1 MNREIDS
8 LAQRL
13 EDYFYHFKDYTMFD
27 FDMTDERRAASFE
40 QRKIDLLDI
49 EAVDTMIFNVND
61 CNRNL
66 NDSYNNEATALI
78 ELLQEQRA
86 LLVKSNEKKEI
97 NAGYEITEK
106 LTVGNS
112 VFVLGSNETRF
123 GTKYVTW
130 QANAKNDPTNY
141 FWGHYL
147 ENYEDARED
156 LFERAHSESKA
167 LNPNYHKRQ
176 REKLPAFCM
185 STRPSDGC
193 LIAIKHK
200 ENGYKVA
207 DISTEDAAEN
217 KYLAK
222 YINDLMGVT
231 PAQEA
236 AMVAGSMFGWNAP
249 AANPTN
255 YDDKGK
261 AIKPKSKPDRD
272 SR

>member
-1 MNREIDS
+1 MN
-8 LAQRL
+8 
-13 EDYFYHFKDYTMFD
+13 
-27 FDMTDERRAASFE
+27 
-40 QRKIDLLDI
+40 
-49 EAVDTMIFNVND
+49 
-61 CNRNL
+61 
-66 NDSYNNEATALI
+66 
-78 ELLQEQRA
+78 
-86 LLVKSNEKKEI
+86 KET

-112 VFVLGSNETRF
+112 VFVLGSNDTRF

-130 QANAKNDPTNY
+130 QARADDPANY

-156 LFERAHSESKA
+156 LFGRAHSESQS
-167 LNPNYHKRQ
+167 LNPNYHRRQ
-176 REKLPAFCM
+176 REKLPDICM
-185 STRPSDGC
+185 STLPSDGS
-193 LIAIKHK
+193 LIVVRHQ
-200 ENGYKVA
+200 ERGYKAA

-217 KYLAK
+217 KYLAM

-236 AMVAGSMFGWNAP
+236 AMVAGSMFGWNVP

-255 YDDKGK
+255 YDDNGK
-261 AIKPKSKPDRD
+261 AIKPKNKPDRD

>member
-1 MNREIDS
+1 M
-8 LAQRL
+8 
-13 EDYFYHFKDYTMFD
+13 
-27 FDMTDERRAASFE
+27 
-40 QRKIDLLDI
+40 
-49 EAVDTMIFNVND
+49 
-61 CNRNL
+61 
-66 NDSYNNEATALI
+66 
-78 ELLQEQRA
+78 
-86 LLVKSNEKKEI
+86 SNEI
-97 NAGYEITEK
+97 NAGYTIIEK

-112 VFVLGSNETRF
+112 VFVLGSNDTRF

-130 QANAKNDPTNY
+130 QSRADDPTNY

-147 ENYEDARED
+147 DNYEDARED
-156 LFERAHSESKA
+156 LFERAHSESQS

-176 REKLPAFCM
+176 MEKLPDFCM

-193 LIAIKHK
+193 LIIIKHK
-200 ENGYKVA
+200 ESGYKVA
-207 DISTEDAAEN
+207 DISTEDSAEN
-217 KYLAK
+217 KYLSK

-249 AANPTN
+249 AANPVN

-261 AIKPKSKPDRD
+261 AIKPKNKPDRD